1 MAFKMKGS
9 PAKIG
14 GIQGTSGHNKDY
26 ENNSDH
32 PRGSHSAAKMKS
44 PLEQTA
50 DVTPADKK
58 EYDERVGDYV
68 RQSAIVK
75 GSKKAERMKKRRL
88 KKEARAAKAPK
99 KGINI
104 DFRKTRSNKKGTGG
118 RIGIRLI
125 PKITRQGRGITWN

>member
-9 PAKIG
+9 PAEIG
-14 GIQGTSGHNKDY
+14 GIQGTSGHTSALKQASPVKDRITKYDHSDNEAKLHNKDY

-75 GSKKAERMKKRRL
+75 GSKKAEKKKTKKR
-88 KKEARAAKAPK
+88 
-99 KGINI
+99 
-104 DFRKTRSNKKGTGG
+104 S
-118 RIGIRLI
+118 
-125 PKITRQGRGITWN
+125 